1 MVERR
6 CHFLSVQDTVGQ
18 AAFYKVCGGTLDQHG
33 CVRLLSGL
41 HPLLA
46 FMLSAA
52 PAWDP
57 AGGA

>member
-1 MVERR
+1 
-6 CHFLSVQDTVGQ
+6 LSVQDTVGQ